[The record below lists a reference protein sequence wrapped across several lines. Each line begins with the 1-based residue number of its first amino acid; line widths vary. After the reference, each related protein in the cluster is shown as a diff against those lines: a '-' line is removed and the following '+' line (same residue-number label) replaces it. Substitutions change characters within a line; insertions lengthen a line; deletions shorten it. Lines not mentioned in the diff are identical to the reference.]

1 LKSYLHHRE
10 FDLNPLNS
18 DEIEKLIKNK
28 KAIYDLNVD
37 KRAQKIGNGNELEN
51 YDIKKLPTYIY
62 KNLDKFKEWIN

>member
-1 LKSYLHHRE
+1 MYLKGAAY
-10 FDLNPLNS
+10 FIIPVYFA
-18 DEIEKLIKNK
+18 LITLALFVFTN
-28 KAIYDLNVD
+28 I